1 MIEVARGAQTRDPA
15 GGCQSGNH
23 ANFPQI
29 FSKCGDGV
37 LGWGFWEKSLLC
49 IGGSAGRAVDRAW
62 QLAGAGIAD
71 G

>member
-15 GGCQSGNH
+15 VGCQSGNH

-37 LGWGFWEKSLLC
+37 RGWEFREKSLLRV
-49 IGGSAGRAVDRAW
+49 GGSAGRCVDRAG
-62 QLAGAGIAD
+62 QGSGAGIAD